1 MCLLFISKFP
11 IANVLTSDTQ
21 TYNDCIPLTVDDIHR
36 SSGDDEH
43 SSKPWKQIKVQRN
56 RMAIQAYLTSVK
68 TEQASGGV
76 RARSSKSPYA

>member
-1 MCLLFISKFP
+1 MCLFISKFP

-21 TYNDCIPLTVDDIHR
+21 TYNICIPLTVDDR

-56 RMAIQAYLTSVK
+56 RMAIQAYLTSVR

-76 RARSSKSPYA
+76 RARPSKFPYA